1 MALQRIFTPEYVNQ
15 LVNDIHPENYQGDN
29 IVYNENEVRRLKGVE
44 QPEGLLDRMLNASD
58 EQIPVPDAKD
68 VLFSRNFAD
77 GVLSQKGTLIY
88 RVNE

>member
-1 MALQRIFTPEYVNQ
+1 MM
-15 LVNDIHPENYQGDN
+15 G
-29 IVYNENEVRRLKGVE
+29 EVRALIDLRRREDTCRSLYFHFPDEIPQKRCIE
-44 QPEGLLDRMLNASD
+44 YIKLDQDNRKIKVLLNASD